1 MEQNIQGNN
10 DDPVYRE
17 LLFFKACAA
26 VMALPTEEKRRL
38 LDYVLDNSPAL
49 RGQ

>member
-1 MEQNIQGNN
+1 MEDNTTQSVN
-10 DDPVYRE
+10 DQRYRE

-26 VMALPTEEKRRL
+26 VFALTDEEKLRL
-38 LDYVLDNSPAL
+38 WHRVLEARPAL